1 MNRYDRK
8 QHGLRSFSC
17 SGPHVWNA
25 LPYSVRHCSHFFS
38 FKASLKT
45 YFFSLTKMKTLR
57 ISSGDQYV
65 ELRASGVLSVM
76 SDILVTPNTN
86 AGRSTRIKRQW
97 HRRFIIIIIDR
108 FYIALFSAVELAEL
122 AGISN
127 RKFMLLR
134 IIPVLSTRQINF
146 D

>member
-1 MNRYDRK
+1 
-8 QHGLRSFSC
+8 
-17 SGPHVWNA
+17 
-25 LPYSVRHCSHFFS
+25 
-38 FKASLKT
+38 
-45 YFFSLTKMKTLR
+45 MKTLR

-97 HRRFIIIIIDR
+97 RRQFIIIIIDR

>member
-1 MNRYDRK
+1 
-8 QHGLRSFSC
+8 
-17 SGPHVWNA
+17 
-25 LPYSVRHCSHFFS
+25 
-38 FKASLKT
+38 
-45 YFFSLTKMKTLR
+45 MKTLR

-76 SDILVTPNTN
+76 SDILVTPNRN
-86 AGRSTRIKRQW
+86 AGRSARKTRQW
-97 HRRFIIIIIDR
+97 RRQLIIIIIDR
-108 FYIALFSAVELAEL
+108 FVIFIALFSAVELAEL

-134 IIPVLSTRQINF
+134 TIPILSTRQINF